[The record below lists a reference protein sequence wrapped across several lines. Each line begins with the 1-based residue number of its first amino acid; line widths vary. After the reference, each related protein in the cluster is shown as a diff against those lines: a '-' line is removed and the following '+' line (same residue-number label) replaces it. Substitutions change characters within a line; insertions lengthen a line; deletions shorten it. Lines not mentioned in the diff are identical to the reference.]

1 MTQSSS
7 NPDPETTPRGKLAR
21 HLRQA
26 RLDAG
31 FTTQPP
37 FAARLQVSV
46 PLISMI
52 ETGRHVPP
60 RDLLDLWLD
69 TCQVPDLIR
78 PYLIDFWTCAKTTS
92 SGVREFF
99 QKYFDAE
106 QRATFLRLWGVLLIP
121 GPLQTR
127 EYAHAIFLKGGM
139 DEDEAAEQLE
149 LRMRRH
155 EKIDGPG
162 AAHVTALIFEAALNR
177 MVGSPEIMV
186 AQLKHLLELSNRR
199 NVVIQVVSDDGS
211 FFSGLDGE
219 FQIASGPA
227 ITDTVV
233 EVTVT
238 DHVSDEP
245 DAAAKVIALFE
256 EIRSYALNAADSRA
270 LITEAIPRWKSR
282 QK

>member
-7 NPDPETTPRGKLAR
+7 SPDPEATPRGKLAR

-37 FAARLQVSV
+37 FAAKLKVSV
-46 PLISMI
+46 PLVSMI

-69 TCQVPDLIR
+69 TCEVPELIR

-106 QRATFLRLWGVLLIP
+106 QKASFLRMWGVLLIP
-121 GPLQTR
+121 GPLQIR

-139 DEDEAAEQLE
+139 GEDEAAEQLE
-149 LRMRRH
+149 LRMKRH
-155 EKIDGPG
+155 ERIDGPD

-186 AQLKHLLELSNRR
+186 AELEHLLELSNRR
-199 NVVIQVVSDDGS
+199 NVVLQVVSDDGS
-211 FFSGLDGE
+211 YFNGLDGY
-219 FQIASGPA
+219 FAIASGPA
-227 ITDTVV
+227 ISDTVV

-245 DAAAKVIALFE
+245 EAVATVIALFE

-270 LITEAIPRWKSR
+270 LVTEAMHRWKS
-282 QK
+282 QQQ

>member
-1 MTQSSS
+1 
-7 NPDPETTPRGKLAR
+7 
-21 HLRQA
+21 LRQA

-37 FAARLQVSV
+37 FAAKLKVSV
-46 PLISMI
+46 PLVSMI

-69 TCQVPDLIR
+69 TCEVPELIR
-78 PYLIDFWTCAKTTS
+78 PYIIDFWTCAKTTS

-106 QRATFLRLWGVLLIP
+106 QKASFLRLWGLLLIP

-127 EYAHAIFLKGGM
+127 DYAEAMFRKRGL
-139 DEDEAAEQLE
+139 DEDEVAEQTD
-149 LRMRRH
+149 LRMKRH
-155 EKIDGPG
+155 AKVDGLD
-162 AAHVTALIFEAALNR
+162 AAHVTALIFESVLYR
-177 MVGSPEIMV
+177 LVGTREVMEG
-186 AQLKHLLELSNRR
+186 QLKHLLELSSRR
-199 NVVIQVVSDDGS
+199 NVVLQVVPDNGGDFPGM
-211 FFSGLDGE
+211 DGE

-256 EIRSYALNAADSRA
+256 ETRSYALSAAESCA
-270 LITEAIPRWKSR
+270 LITEATQRWKSR
-282 QK
+282 QQ

>member
-7 NPDPETTPRGKLAR
+7 NPDSETTPRGKLAK

-31 FTTQPP
+31 FATQPP
-37 FAARLQVSV
+37 FAARLKVSV
-46 PLISMI
+46 PLVSMV

-69 TCQVPDLIR
+69 TCEVPQVAR
-78 PYLIDFWTCAKTTS
+78 PYIIDFWACAKTTS

-106 QRATFLRLWGVLLIP
+106 QRATFLRLWGLLLIP
-121 GPLQTR
+121 GPLQIR
-127 EYAHAIFLKGGM
+127 EYAEAIFRKRGLG
-139 DEDEAAEQLE
+139 EDEVAEQAD
-149 LRMRRH
+149 LRMKRH
-155 EKIDGPG
+155 EKVDGPD
-162 AAHVTALIFEAALNR
+162 AAHVTALIFESVLYR
-177 MVGSPEIMV
+177 LVGTPEVMVGQIE
-186 AQLKHLLELSNRR
+186 HLLELSNRR
-199 NVVIQVVSDDGS
+199 NVVLQVVPDNGSDFPGI
-211 FFSGLDGE
+211 DGE

-227 ITDTVV
+227 ISDTVV

-245 DAAAKVIALFE
+245 DAVAKVIALFE
-256 EIRSYALNAADSRA
+256 ETRSYALSAAESRA
-270 LITEAIPRWKSR
+270 LITEAIQRWKS
-282 QK
+282 QQQ

>member
-7 NPDPETTPRGKLAR
+7 NPDPENTPRGKLAR

-37 FAARLQVSV
+37 FAAKLKVSV
-46 PLISMI
+46 SLVSMI
-52 ETGRHVPP
+52 ENGRHVPP

-69 TCQVPDLIR
+69 TCEVPELVR
-78 PYLIDFWTCAKTTS
+78 PYIIDFWTCAKTTS
-92 SGVREFF
+92 TGVREFF

-106 QRATFLRLWGVLLIP
+106 QQAAFLRLWGVLLIP

-127 EYAHAIFLKGGM
+127 EYALGIFLKGGM
-139 DEDEAAEQLE
+139 AEDEATEQVE

-155 EKIDGPG
+155 EKIDGPN
-162 AAHVTALIFEAALNR
+162 AAHVTALIFEAALQR
-177 MVGSPEIMV
+177 MIGSPEIMV
-186 AQLKHLLELSNRR
+186 AELEYLLEQSDQR
-199 NVVIQVVSDDGS
+199 NVVLQVVPDDGS

-227 ITDTVV
+227 IPDTVV

-245 DAAAKVIALFE
+245 EAAAKVIALFE
-256 EIRSYALNAADSRA
+256 EIRSYALNAVESRS
-270 LITEAIPRWKSR
+270 LIMEAIEWWSQ